1 MYVEGRLKTRKWQDK
16 DGKDN
21 YTTEVIAEQLQLLGA
36 KPNDAGD
43 EGSAD

>member
-21 YTTEVIAEQLQLLGA
+21 YTHRNRGRANAIAGW
-36 KPNDAGD
+36 P
-43 EGSAD
+43 